1 MALLVP
7 VAVCAALL
15 AATVL
20 LSAMAGPV
28 KRELDA
34 IARQTLDPQIYVRA
48 VLAPSAPLA
57 SGR

>member
-1 MALLVP
+1 LP